1 MVKKIWK
8 LLLPVLILCIAVS
21 GCTIEEES
29 RQEEDSKY
37 RFYYLNSSET
47 GLESEPYT
55 PKEETADF
63 MLPDLMSRLNAKED
77 SLSGISLLPEEVE
90 ITSYQIADTVLSVE
104 FNSRYKKISAA
115 REVLTRAGVV
125 KTLLQIPGIEDVKFY
140 IGQEELK
147 NSKKEPVGEMND
159 VEFNSRYKK
168 ISAARE
174 VLTRAG
180 VVKTLLQIPGI
191 EDVKF
196 YIGQEELKNSKK
208 EPVGEMN
215 DNTFAEVSSKDIG
228 TYRSD
233 TFTLYFTDIEGK
245 HLVEEK
251 RKVYYRHN
259 IPKVRVALEQLA
271 KGPMKENHFQTIP
284 EDTRLLNVTVADGAC
299 YVDVNPVFVDYAL
312 TNVEESIPIYSV
324 VNTVLAACDAEKV
337 EMSVSGQREVV
348 FREHMTLYNFY
359 KWTEDIISGKD
370 KEK

>member
-115 REVLTRAGVV
+115 REVLTRVGVV
-125 KTLLQIPGIEDVKFY
+125 KTLLQIPGIEAVK
-140 IGQEELK
+140 
-147 NSKKEPVGEMND
+147 V
-159 VEFNSRYKK
+159 
-168 ISAARE
+168 
-174 VLTRAG
+174 
-180 VVKTLLQIPGI
+180 
-191 EDVKF
+191 

-233 TFTLYFTDIEGK
+233 TFTLYFTDKEGK

-271 KGPMKENHFQTIP
+271 KGPMEENHFQTIP

-337 EMSVSGQREVV
+337 EISVSGQREVV
-348 FREHMTLYNFY
+348 FRENMNLYNFY
-359 KWTEDIISGKD
+359 KWNEDIISGKD
-370 KEK
+370 KEE

>member
-115 REVLTRAGVV
+115 REVLTRVGVV
-125 KTLLQIPGIEDVKFY
+125 KTLLQIPGIEAVK
-140 IGQEELK
+140 
-147 NSKKEPVGEMND
+147 V
-159 VEFNSRYKK
+159 
-168 ISAARE
+168 
-174 VLTRAG
+174 
-180 VVKTLLQIPGI
+180 
-191 EDVKF
+191 

-233 TFTLYFTDIEGK
+233 TFTLYFTDKEGK

-271 KGPMKENHFQTIP
+271 KGPMEENHFQTIP

-312 TNVEESIPIYSV
+312 TNVEESVPIYSV

-337 EMSVSGQREVV
+337 EISVSGQREVV
-348 FREHMTLYNFY
+348 FRENMNLYNFY
-359 KWTEDIISGKD
+359 KWNEDIISGKD
-370 KEK
+370 KEE

>member
-115 REVLTRAGVV
+115 REVLTRVGVV
-125 KTLLQIPGIEDVKFY
+125 KTLLQIPGIE
-140 IGQEELK
+140 
-147 NSKKEPVGEMND
+147 
-159 VEFNSRYKK
+159 
-168 ISAARE
+168 A
-174 VLTRAG
+174 
-180 VVKTLLQIPGI
+180 
-191 EDVKF
+191 VKF

-233 TFTLYFTDIEGK
+233 TFTLYFTDKEGK

-312 TNVEESIPIYSV
+312 TNVEESIPIYLS
-324 VNTVLAACDAEKV
+324 LI
-337 EMSVSGQREVV
+337 
-348 FREHMTLYNFY
+348 H
-359 KWTEDIISGKD
+359 I
-370 KEK
+370 

>member
-8 LLLPVLILCIAVS
+8 LLLPVLILCIVVS

-90 ITSYQIADTVLSVE
+90 ITSYQIADTVVSVE

-125 KTLLQIPGIEDVKFY
+125 KTLLQIPGIEAVKCY

-147 NSKKEPVGEMND
+147 NSKKEPVGEMN
-159 VEFNSRYKK
+159 E
-168 ISAARE
+168 
-174 VLTRAG
+174 
-180 VVKTLLQIPGI
+180 
-191 EDVKF
+191 
-196 YIGQEELKNSKK
+196 
-208 EPVGEMN
+208 
-215 DNTFAEVSSKDIG
+215 NTFAEVSSKDIG

-233 TFTLYFTDIEGK
+233 TFTLYFTDKEGK

-271 KGPMKENHFQTIP
+271 KGPMEENHFQTIP
-284 EDTRLLNVTVADGAC
+284 ENTRLLNVTVADGAC

-337 EMSVSGQREVV
+337 EISVSGQREVV
-348 FREHMTLYNFY
+348 FRENMNLYNFY
-359 KWTEDIISGKD
+359 KWNEDIISGKD
-370 KEK
+370 KEE

>member
-8 LLLPVLILCIAVS
+8 LLLPVLILCIVVS

-29 RQEEDSKY
+29 RQEENSKY

-90 ITSYQIADTVLSVE
+90 ITSYQIADTVVSVE

-125 KTLLQIPGIEDVKFY
+125 KTLLQIPGIEAVKFY

-147 NSKKEPVGEMND
+147 NSKKEPVGEMN
-159 VEFNSRYKK
+159 E
-168 ISAARE
+168 
-174 VLTRAG
+174 
-180 VVKTLLQIPGI
+180 
-191 EDVKF
+191 
-196 YIGQEELKNSKK
+196 
-208 EPVGEMN
+208 
-215 DNTFAEVSSKDIG
+215 NTFAEVSSKDIG

-233 TFTLYFTDIEGK
+233 TFTLYFTDKEGK

-271 KGPMKENHFQTIP
+271 KGPMEENHFQTIP
-284 EDTRLLNVTVADGAC
+284 ENTRLLNVTVADGAC

-337 EMSVSGQREVV
+337 EISVSGQREVV
-348 FREHMTLYNFY
+348 FRENMNLYNFY
-359 KWTEDIISGKD
+359 KWNEDIISGKD
-370 KEK
+370 KEE